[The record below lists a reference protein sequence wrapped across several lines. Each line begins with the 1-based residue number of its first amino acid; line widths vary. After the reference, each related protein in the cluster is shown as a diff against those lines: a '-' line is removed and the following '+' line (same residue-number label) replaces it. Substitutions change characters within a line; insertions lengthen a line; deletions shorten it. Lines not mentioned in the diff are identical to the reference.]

1 MGDGFS
7 RLPLVLGKAGSGP
20 LLWRGKEV
28 WARGVRGSWEL
39 PAGGGGWF
47 LRHKEPGK
55 LELSAGSWEYT
66 RFHPDSVD

>member
-20 LLWRGKEV
+20 LLQRGKEV
-28 WARGVRGSWEL
+28 WARGGQGSWEL
-39 PAGGGGWF
+39 PALGGGVV

-55 LELSAGSWEYT
+55 LELSEGSWEYI